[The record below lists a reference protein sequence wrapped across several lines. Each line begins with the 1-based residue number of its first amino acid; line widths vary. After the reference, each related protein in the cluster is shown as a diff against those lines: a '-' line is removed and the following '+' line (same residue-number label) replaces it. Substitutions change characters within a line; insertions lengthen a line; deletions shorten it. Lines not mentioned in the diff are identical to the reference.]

1 MKNLL
6 FPLALLV
13 FVFAP
18 GSCKDTENICPN
30 GQTATLKDMTGLD
43 GCGFVIQLP
52 DGTLLEP
59 INLNEF
65 VTAPVDGQSVQ
76 VEYDT
81 VFANISFCM
90 TGNMVQ
96 ITCLE

>member
-1 MKNLL
+1 MKNVLL
-6 FPLALLV
+6 SLALLA
-13 FVFAP
+13 FVFAA
-18 GSCKDTENICPN
+18 GSCKDTDDICPN
-30 GQTATLKDMTGLD
+30 GQTATLKDLTGLD
-43 GCGFVIQLP
+43 GCGFVIQLQ

-65 VTAPVDGQSVQ
+65 VTAPVDGQTVQ

-81 VFANISFCM
+81 VLACISICM